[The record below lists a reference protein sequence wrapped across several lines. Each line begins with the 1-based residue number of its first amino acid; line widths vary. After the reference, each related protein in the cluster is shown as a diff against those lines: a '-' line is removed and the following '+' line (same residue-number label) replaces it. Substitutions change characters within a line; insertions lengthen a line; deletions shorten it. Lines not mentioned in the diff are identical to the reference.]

1 MKLRCFLLGFL
12 ILPGI
17 NFSLAQSID
26 SAQFETEYDKL
37 LQVLDNAQ
45 DSIEQVLFII
55 DQKFEL
61 NEIQKARLNLIKVES
76 QDLINED
83 ISEGGTI
90 EPEILSTENLPILE
104 KARKYLEQGRPTM
117 AIPLVLKYLETAGTN
132 SDSADFARITLAEGY
147 RSVKEFQKGIELTNE
162 VLNKTTL
169 SLKNRAYACNRLA
182 ALYAEFKAPSLI
194 HRGDSIVKYSNLC
207 IQLAMD
213 NGFTFHLATAQ
224 NELAFYYWAQKNY
237 NLALDYAHK
246 AFKNFTDAG
255 KQPQALRTVS
265 NIAQI
270 YYEMGRYSD
279 GLEILN
285 KTMDHADINE
295 NRSAFLSIY
304 LTLAS
309 INRKMGNLSEAYEYL
324 RTGRQLQSILHKKM
338 IEAQIYD
345 LAAQYEAEKKENENK
360 ELRMANEIK
369 ALKIADKS
377 ETIHYLVLVIGI
389 IGISL
394 VLILFQ
400 FFQKRKAYNRLVK
413 ANLIIVKAEREYRL
427 ISEKVGQDFSGEK
440 IDLQQNTVDE
450 NNELL
455 IKLEACMEEE
465 KPYLDSNITLDDIC
479 HKLQTNRT
487 YLSKLINEHFHKNF
501 NEYIN
506 DFRTKTARQILA
518 DTSKNHI
525 SIEGVG
531 QMSGFNSRSTF
542 FTCFKKQT
550 GLSPSYFRD
559 TIFNIK

>member
-1 MKLRCFLLGFL
+1 MLGFL